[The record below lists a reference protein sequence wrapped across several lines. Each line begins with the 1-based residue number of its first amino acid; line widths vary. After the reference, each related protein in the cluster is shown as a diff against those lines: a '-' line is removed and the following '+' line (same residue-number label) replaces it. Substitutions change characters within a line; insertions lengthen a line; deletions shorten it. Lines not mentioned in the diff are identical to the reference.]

1 MLIHWIWLATR
12 PNISDREKAALL
24 QHFHDPEGLYYAQ
37 KKDLEA
43 LGWKEEALSALLDKA
58 LNPAQKILDD
68 CCDEDISICT
78 YQDATY
84 PARLRNIP
92 DPPMVLYYKGRLP
105 DLDSIPVVAL
115 VGTRRATPYGVNVAA
130 KMGFQIVK
138 CGAAL
143 VTGLADGIDGEGAR
157 GALMADG
164 IVIGVLGCGAD
175 VVYPTKHKSLY
186 ADCRRRGCIITEFPP
201 GTPPYKW
208 NFPRRNRIISGLSCG
223 VVVVEAPEKSG
234 SLITARDALEQG
246 RDVFCV
252 PGNVDM
258 PTFAGSSALLREGAI
273 YVTNGWEVVSEYK
286 DIYPGKVRPYGGPTP
301 VQERQEPAGAMAKV
315 AEEPVSPKR
324 KSIFSGKKDKKS
336 IDNAAA
342 APYHV
347 IHADLSQEEKH
358 VVALLEKG
366 ECLKDE
372 IISQSGLS
380 AAKVST
386 LLTMLQIKG
395 IVTDKPGNIW
405 MLK

>member
-12 PNISDREKAALL
+12 PDISDREKAALI
-24 QHFHDPEGLYYAQ
+24 QHFGDPEALYYAQ
-37 KKDLEA
+37 KKDLA
-43 LGWKEEALSALLDKA
+43 PHGWKEASLAALLDKNLA
-58 LNPAQKILDD
+58 PAQKILDD

-105 DLDSIPVVAL
+105 DLDSIPVVAV
-115 VGTRRATPYGVNVAA
+115 VGTRSATPYGVNVAG

-143 VTGLADGIDGEGAR
+143 VTGLADGIDGAGAR

-175 VVYPTKHKSLY
+175 MVYPAKHKSLY

-208 NFPRRNRIISGLSCG
+208 NFPKRNRIISGLSCG

-258 PTFAGSSALLREGAI
+258 PTFAGSAALLREGAI
-273 YVTNGWEVVSEYK
+273 FVTNGWQVVSEYK
-286 DIYPGKVRPYGGPTP
+286 DIYPGKVRPYGGPAP
-301 VQERQEPAGAMAKV
+301 VQERQEPAGAVAKV
-315 AEEPVSPKR
+315 AEEPVSPRR
-324 KSIFSGKKDKKS
+324 KSIFGGKKDKKS

-347 IHADLSQEEKH
+347 IHAHLSDEERQI
-358 VVALLEKG
+358 VALLEKG
-366 ECLKDE
+366 QLLKDE
-372 IISQSGLS
+372 VISQSGLP
-380 AAKVST
+380 AAKVSS

-395 IVTDKPGNIW
+395 VVNDKPGNIW